1 MNTKLILSSISPIFL
16 LFLTNVAF
24 AHHGGPHEA
33 FEYTP
38 FLVLTLVGLLIVSTL
53 VTRLR
58 KAVLTNSIN
67 EKK

>member
-1 MNTKLILSSISPIFL
+1 MKTKLILRSISLIFL
-16 LFLTNVAF
+16 LFLISVAF

-38 FLVLTLVGLLIVSTL
+38 FLVLILVGLLIVSTL

-58 KAVLTNSIN
+58 KAVITSSTN
-67 EKK
+67 EKE

>member
-1 MNTKLILSSISPIFL
+1 MKTKLILRSISPVFL

-24 AHHGGPHEA
+24 AHHDGPHEA

-58 KAVLTNSIN
+58 KAVLKNSDN
-67 EKK
+67 EKR